1 MKKRSNIKVMLS
13 LVGLVKPLLLVMILA
28 IAMGVVGNISAS
40 IITILGGVLLTN
52 ILNPWNSFSYEIL
65 LYIIFGAALL
75 RGILRYAEQ
84 ASNHYIAF
92 KLLALLRDKAYKKL
106 RELAP
111 AKLEGRDKGDLISI
125 ITSDIELLE
134 VFYAHTISPFFIAII
149 FSGIFAYWIFSYN
162 VFLGLISVLAYITV
176 GLIVPVI
183 MSKLNKDD
191 GLLFRA
197 NAGKLSSIVLDALRG
212 LSETIQYNSH
222 NKTLKNIDDMT
233 KELSVVEKRMK
244 INTGVNSAVTN
255 AVILFFDFTML
266 FASLYLYN
274 LGGLTFEGVVICTLV
289 LMSTFG
295 PVVALAALGS
305 TLQNTIA
312 SGNRVLDILE
322 ESPIIPEVTGK
333 ESASFT
339 NAEYKNV
346 EFAYDKIKV
355 VDDISIEIPKDKVIG
370 IIGKSGS
377 GKSTL
382 LKLIMRF
389 WDIDSGSIKISGRDI
404 REINTADLREMQ
416 SFVTQETYL
425 FQGSIADNLRVAKK
439 DASMEEMI
447 EACKKASVHDF
458 ISTLPQ
464 GYDTKVGELGDT
476 LSGGERQRIGLA
488 RAFLYDAPLMLLDEP
503 TSNLDSL
510 NEGQILKALYNRG
523 ENKSVILV
531 SHRESTMKIA
541 DKVYNVES
549 GRVS

>member
-1 MKKRSNIKVMLS
+1 MKKRGNFKVMLS

-28 IAMGVVGNISAS
+28 IFMGVVGHIAAS
-40 IITILGGVLLTN
+40 IITILGGVIFVN
-52 ILNPWNSFSYEIL
+52 MLNEVNSFPYQIL
-65 LYIIFGAALL
+65 LYVIFGAAVL

-92 KLLALLRDKAYKKL
+92 KILALLRDKIYKKL
-106 RELAP
+106 RELSP

-149 FSGIFAYWIFSYN
+149 FSGIFAYLIFSYN
-162 VFLGLISVLAYITV
+162 ALLGLLSILAYISV
-176 GLIVPVI
+176 GGIVPVV

-222 NKTLKNIDDMT
+222 KKTLADIDEMT
-233 KELSVVEKRMK
+233 GELSAVENRMK
-244 INTGVNSAVTN
+244 INTGVNNAVTN
-255 AVILFFDFTML
+255 AVILIFDFAML
-266 FASLYLYN
+266 FSALHLYN
-274 LGGLTFEGVVICTLV
+274 LGELSFEGVVVCTLTM
-289 LMSTFG
+289 MSTFG
-295 PVVALAALGS
+295 PAVALAALGS

-322 ESPIIPEVTGK
+322 ESPIIPEMTGK
-333 ESASFT
+333 EK
-339 NAEYKNV
+339 AEFKDAEFKNV
-346 EFAYDKIKV
+346 EFAYDKIRV
-355 VDDISIEIPKDKVIG
+355 VDDISIEIPKNKIIG

-389 WDIDSGSIKISGRDI
+389 WDVDSGSIKISDKDV
-404 REINTADLREMQ
+404 REINTADLRDMQ

-425 FQGSIADNLRVAKK
+425 FQGSIAENLRVAKK
-439 DASMEEMI
+439 DATMEEMI
-447 EACKKASVHDF
+447 EACRKASVHDF

-488 RAFLYDAPLMLLDEP
+488 RAFLYNAPLMLLDEP

-523 ENKSVILV
+523 DNKSVILV
-531 SHRESTMKIA
+531 SHRDSTMKIA